1 MTSEIEKTAC
11 VPPTLI
17 IHLTVFL
24 VGLQS
29 VVCSDPVVLH
39 WYRSHATMGLLVRYA
54 AAVDFAII
62 WVWTKMRQSVR
73 TFQKDTTT
81 KSWYG
86 TLTFEMV
93 GERSP
98 GQVAYE

>member
-1 MTSEIEKTAC
+1 
-11 VPPTLI
+11 
-17 IHLTVFL
+17 
-24 VGLQS
+24 
-29 VVCSDPVVLH
+29 
-39 WYRSHATMGLLVRYA
+39 MGLLVRYA

-73 TFQKDTTT
+73 TFQKDATT
-81 KSWYG
+81 KSWYVI
-86 TLTFEMV
+86 LTFEMV